1 MVLKIDN
8 FIYRNL
14 RAMIPKKDPRL
25 DIGRNSSLYFAV
37 GLNLLLFLSWQAL
50 ELKTY
55 EKEEIVVE
63 VLDMQVQYEDD
74 IPIVQMQNLPP
85 PPPPPPAV
93 ITQAVEIVDD
103 MEDIEETVIE
113 STETDQSE
121 AIVDYAPVEVGDI
134 AVETVE
140 EDVQVAFAVIE
151 DVPVFPG
158 CENLSKA
165 ATKKCF
171 QEKIQKHIKDNF
183 NYPEAALELGVQG
196 RVSVMFIIDS
206 KGVTTSI
213 RSRGPDKMLEKEA
226 ERIISLLPKMEPG
239 KQRGRPV
246 KVAYAVPIFFKFH
259 EG

>member
-1 MVLKIDN
+1 ML
-8 FIYRNL
+8 
-14 RAMIPKKDPRL
+14 PKKNPSL
-25 DIGRNSSLYFAV
+25 EIGRNSSLYFAI
-37 GLNLLLFLSWQAL
+37 GLNLMLFLSWQAL
-50 ELKTY
+50 EYRTY
-55 EKEEIVVE
+55 EKDEVVVE
-63 VLDMQVQYEDD
+63 VLDMAVQYEEE
-74 IPIVQMQNLPP
+74 IPIVQMPNLP

-93 ITQAVEIVDD
+93 ITQAVDVVDD

-134 AVETVE
+134 AVEEVE

-183 NYPEAALELGVQG
+183 DYPEAALELGIQG

-206 KGVTTSI
+206 KGVTTNV
-213 RSRGPDKMLEKEA
+213 RSRGPDKILEKEA
-226 ERIISLLPKMEPG
+226 ERIIGLLPKMQPG